1 MQKNSIQT
9 LSKLAVPLRS
19 KGRFFKEKKTS
30 LRSDFQRDRDRIIH
44 STAFRRLKHKTQVF
58 VNTTGDHFRTRIT
71 HSLEV
76 AQIARTLCKFF
87 NLNEDLCET
96 LSLAHDL
103 GHTPFG
109 HAGEDALNECMKKF
123 GGFDH
128 NIQTIRIALFLENRY
143 YEFKGLNLTLETI
156 DGLLKHNGPIKKL
169 KKYNSII
176 GKNYFTNKIN
186 FSSYPSLEAQIA
198 SISDDIAY
206 NSHDLEDGLKSNLFK
221 LKDLEKIPI
230 LKNIIF
236 RHTKRK
242 NNYSM
247 DLIIRQIIR
256 EIINEMVKDVIKTT
270 KYNIKKYHLNN
281 LNKVYRAHYPIVNF
295 SKQMNKFDKKIK
307 HFLRQKMYYNKKV
320 KKNTNQGKKI
330 IKKLFSAIQRN
341 PSKYINV
348 SKYDKSN
355 IARSICDFIAGMTD
369 RYAINLYNKIK

>member
-9 LSKLAVPLRS
+9 LSKLAVPLES
-19 KGRFFKEKKTS
+19 KGRFFKEKKTQ

-76 AQIARTLCKFF
+76 AQIARTLSKFF

-109 HAGEDALNECMKKF
+109 HAGEDALNRCMKKF

-128 NIQTIRIALFLENRY
+128 NIQTIRTILFLENRY
-143 YEFKGLNLTLETI
+143 YEFKGLNLTFETL
-156 DGLLKHNGPIKKL
+156 DGLLKHNGPIKNK
-169 KKYNSII
+169 KKYNKIL
-176 GKNYFTNKIN
+176 GKDYFKNKII
-186 FSSYPSLEAQIA
+186 FSLSPSLEAQIA

-221 LKDLEKIPI
+221 LNDLKKIPI
-230 LKNIIF
+230 LKNIIIKHEKKLKKF
-236 RHTKRK
+236 
-242 NNYSM
+242 SI
-247 DLIIRQIIR
+247 DLIIRQIVR
-256 EIINEMVKDVIKTT
+256 DIINEMVKDIITTTQKNINKYKIK
-270 KYNIKKYHLNN
+270 N
-281 LNKVYRAHYPIVNF
+281 LNHVYNCKYPIVTF
-295 SKQMNKFDKKIK
+295 SSKMRNFDKMIKI
-307 HFLRQKMYYNKKV
+307 FLRKRMYYHKTIKL
-320 KKNTNQGKKI
+320 NTNKGKKI
-330 IKKLFSAIQRN
+330 IKKLFVSIKRN
-341 PSKYINV
+341 PKRYINV
-348 SKYDKSN
+348 SKYDESN

-369 RYAINLYNKIK
+369 RYAINLYKSLK

>member
-330 IKKLFSAIQRN
+330 IKKLFLAIQRN

>member
-242 NNYSM
+242 NNYSI

>member
-143 YEFKGLNLTLETI
+143 YEFKGLNLTIETI

-176 GKNYFTNKIN
+176 GKNYFINKIN

-236 RHTKRK
+236 KHTKRK